1 MDERLEKALEFSN
14 FMVTIDNQKRALRE
28 KFYQDVMMYIN
39 GGQFLITK
47 ELISF
52 CSAMLVKC
60 QKTIVLIDD
69 NDMPIEIDDLQEF
82 FDSVIEKY
90 TLATNSYFKDYK
102 VLRSKRSVEF
112 VIS

>member
-28 KFYQDVMMYIN
+28 KFYQDIMIYIN

-52 CSAMLVKC
+52 CSAMLTKC
-60 QKTIVLIDD
+60 QNTIVLIDD
-69 NDMPIEIDDLQEF
+69 NDIPIEIEDLHKF
-82 FDSVIEKY
+82 FDSIVKKY
-90 TLATNSYFKDYK
+90 VLATNSYLNDYK